1 MAMTATS
8 VIAVLDAL
16 ARDGITVSVAG
27 GWAVDALLGQE
38 TRRHEDLD
46 VAIDRVLVDRA
57 LVTLRELGLE
67 VATDQLPARIELRGA
82 GMAVDLHPV
91 TFGPDG
97 VGRQPGLAG
106 EAYVYPGGSTDAV
119 GVISGRTVRCLTPE
133 LLGRF
138 HEGYEPRG
146 VDRSDMAALAERFG
160 LPLPATYRV
169 ERAD

>member
-16 ARDGITVSVAG
+16 ARDRISVSVAG
-27 GWAVDALLGQE
+27 GWAVDALLGRE
-38 TRRHEDLD
+38 TRQHEDLD

-119 GVISGRTVRCLTPE
+119 GVISGGTVRCLTPE

-138 HEGYEPRG
+138 HEGYEPRDG
-146 VDRSDMAALAERFG
+146 DRSDMAALAERFG

-169 ERAD
+169 RAD